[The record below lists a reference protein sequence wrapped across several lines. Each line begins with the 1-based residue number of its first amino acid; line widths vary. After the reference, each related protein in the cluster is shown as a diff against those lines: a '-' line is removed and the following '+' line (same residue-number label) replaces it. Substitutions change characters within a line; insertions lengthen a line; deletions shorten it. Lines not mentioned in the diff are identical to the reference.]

1 MNTNLNEILEKSNS
15 MSDIARAIFGKENY
29 TNREKC
35 KKILSENGVDWQ
47 EWSKKK
53 KEKPKKYCLY
63 CGKEIVGK
71 CRSNKKFCNSSC
83 AASYNNNGVTR
94 NYKGGPHKSKC
105 CLNCGKNLNKTQTY
119 YCSRECQT
127 EYEYKKYIER
137 WKNGEENGQSG
148 VGGISDRIKRYL
160 FGKYNNSC
168 QCCGWSEKN
177 KYTNNVPLQ
186 IHHIDGDCTNNKEE
200 NLQLLC
206 PNCHSLTETFG
217 SIGKYVSKR
226 VDRRK
231 KYFRQEVESDLKKN
245 IEDVSRCIVCGRK
258 LEAGQT
264 TYCSNAC
271 KNRERIKNITK
282 EDILNAFK
290 NTENTSYGKVAKA
303 LNISQTGLTKKCEKF
318 GIKNEIQKIRF
329 GI

>member
-1 MNTNLNEILEKSNS
+1 MNTNLNEILEKSKS

-47 EWSKKK
+47 EWLKNK

-71 CRSNKKFCNSSC
+71 DSRQKFCNQRCNGLYHNKIKFGINKINTNNYCLSC
-83 AASYNNNGVTR
+83 NKEIPYGHKYCDNTCKNN
-94 NYKGGPHKSKC
+94 
-105 CLNCGKNLNKTQTY
+105 
-119 YCSRECQT
+119 
-127 EYEYKKYIER
+127 YEYKQYILK
-137 WKNGEENGQSG
+137 WKNGEENGESG
-148 VGGISDRIKRYL
+148 VGGISSHIRRYL
-160 FGKYNNSC
+160 FEQYHDSC
-168 QCCGWSEKN
+168 QICGWSEKN
-177 KYTNNVPLQ
+177 KYTDKVPLQ

-217 SIGKYVSKR
+217 TIKNHESKR
-226 VDRRK
+226 VDRRT
-231 KYFRQEVESDLKKN
+231 KYYRQDIESDFEKD
-245 IEDVSRCIVCGRK
+245 IENVTRCIVCGRK
-258 LEAGQT
+258 LTEGQT
-264 TYCSNAC
+264 TFCSKKC
-271 KNRERIKNITK
+271 ERVKYLKNITK
-282 EDILNAFK
+282 DKILKTFNSI
-290 NTENTSYGKVAKA
+290 ENVSYAKVAKI
-303 LNISQTGLTKKCEKF
+303 LDISVTCLIKKCEKF